1 MEKNKE
7 IINKIT
13 NFSSKDMIKIQ
24 DEIETMGK
32 AQNFRDGMNVKIVG
46 IVSKVKKKFTKKNTI
61 MAFVTIEDLTGAM
74 EIILFDLAYSRW
86 SNLLNEGNIVF
97 IDGKLSIRDNDST
110 IIANELQEFSDDFFQ
125 KNSIKED
132 SKTYNYKKEKAQ
144 ITSCEINI
152 TNLDEK
158 QKERLRGAI
167 LFFSGIS
174 ANIKVNKKKED
185 KIMPSGS
192 ILFNEAIK
200 KEIENIVGEN
210 NIVIK

>member
-1 MEKNKE
+1 
-7 IINKIT
+7 
-13 NFSSKDMIKIQ
+13 MIKIQ

-132 SKTYNYKKEKAQ
+132 SKTYNYKKEKTQ

-174 ANIKVNKKKED
+174 ANIKVNIKQED